1 MYVDEI
7 FSGLDYANFPK
18 ITVIE
23 NKMKVD
29 EMVTVRDIT
38 LTSTCEHHFVTIDGK
53 ATVAYIP
60 KDSVIGLSKINRIVQ
75 FFSQR
80 PQVQERLTQQILVA
94 LQTLLGTNNVAV
106 SIDAVHYCV
115 KARGIRDATSATTTT
130 LGAVQVQPEYPPG
143 VPARGASSPGVM
155 ALRATR
161 TTTTGAC
168 GRLFHERKTAIKM
181 NSHPLPRIATLD
193 CVRGIAIL
201 GILLLNISAFGLPK
215 AAYLNPAY
223 LGMPSSRDAWTGAAR
238 SLRAGEVLAMF
249 ALLFGAG
256 LQMLLRRGK
265 SWIRARLSWLVLF
278 GLAHAIFL
286 WDGDILLAYG
296 LIGLVCWRMI
306 REAKETFQLLKTG
319 VVLYLIGVA
328 VLLLLGSRTVSR
340 AISGS
345 RAWRSCSTRSS
356 GSCRAVSKPGAAAP
370 ICSRPACWPSALSMA
385 GSWRG

>member
-1 MYVDEI
+1 
-7 FSGLDYANFPK
+7 
-18 ITVIE
+18 
-23 NKMKVD
+23 
-29 EMVTVRDIT
+29 
-38 LTSTCEHHFVTIDGK
+38 
-53 ATVAYIP
+53 
-60 KDSVIGLSKINRIVQ
+60 
-75 FFSQR
+75 
-80 PQVQERLTQQILVA
+80 
-94 LQTLLGTNNVAV
+94 
-106 SIDAVHYCV
+106 
-115 KARGIRDATSATTTT
+115 
-130 LGAVQVQPEYPPG
+130 
-143 VPARGASSPGVM
+143 
-155 ALRATR
+155 
-161 TTTTGAC
+161 
-168 GRLFHERKTAIKM
+168 M

-223 LGMPSSRDAWTGAAR
+223 LGMPSSRDAWTWALLDLFAQ
-238 SLRAGEVLAMF
+238 AKFLAMF

-328 VLLLLGSRTVSR
+328 VLLLLGFVSHGEPGNFWQPGVAELQYEVLEAAGR
-340 AISGS
+340 F
-345 RAWRSCSTRSS
+345 RSLAQPR
-356 GSCRAVSKPGAAAP
+356 R
-370 ICSRPACWPSALSMA
+370 SALVQPA
-385 GSWRG
+385 GHRCAVWLGAGGADAVRRRADAQRLAAR